1 MTCRGEGRYG
11 GLVPLSMQSLTNQIL
26 TDLLPKKMFA
36 FHQVIRMEQLN
47 QHRFYLGKVWKS
59 KDREVLKAREDHRGS
74 LGRNCQCSV
83 KIWGSPSSR
92 APHL

>member
-1 MTCRGEGRYG
+1 MTCRGEGTYG

-47 QHRFYLGKVWKS
+47 QHRFYLGKVWQS